1 MAFDIIIADDD
12 PVVRHI
18 LGSVL
23 KASGHSV
30 EAFASGAALL
40 EGLSARGKVADLV
53 FLDLQLGDMTGAELE
68 PEIRKVGAGK
78 TRVVVLT
85 ANSESETKQLFP
97 TLTPDEFLEKP
108 FTPQLITDILAKLE
122 AS

>member
-23 KASGHSV
+23 KAAGHSV
-30 EAFASGAALL
+30 EAFASGALL
-40 EGLSARGKVADLV
+40 LTGLAARAQAADVV

-68 PEIRKVGAGK
+68 PEIRKAGAGK
-78 TRVVVLT
+78 TKIVVLT
-85 ANSESETKQLFP
+85 ANSESETKQLYP
-97 TLTPDEFLEKP
+97 TLTPDEFMEKP
-108 FTPQLITDILAKLE
+108 FTPQTIAELLARLE
-122 AS
+122 S